1 MSWKHRQEGLLCQD
15 QEDVGDQ
22 EGRAAEAL
30 EGMGGPRRP
39 GGMGGPPCGRRPGP
53 PPPPPGTRLGRRLST
68 GLLSAGLPY
77 VCTGGRRNDRFACHG
92 HCRIDLIVPEYRKN
106 LPAAGFSVFLCSRK
120 RVPCY
125 IKFSLV
131 CITDIKADYVQRM
144 LHHRRQIT
152 VKYNGSVGRAVRTF
166 MFCCIILRFS
176 ELRHTC
182 PYPSSPQV

>member
-1 MSWKHRQEGLLCQD
+1 MPGP
-15 QEDVGDQ
+15 G
-22 EGRAAEAL
+22 GRRGPGGPGGRGPG
-30 EGMGGPRRP
+30 GMGGPRRP
-39 GGMGGPPCGRRPGP
+39 GGMGGPPRGRRP
-53 PPPPPGTRLGRRLST
+53 GRRLST

-92 HCRIDLIVPEYRKN
+92 HCRIDLIVPEYRKTCRRQVF
-106 LPAAGFSVFLCSRK
+106 LYFYAAGNC
-120 RVPCY
+120 VPCY
-125 IKFSLV
+125 IKFSSRLHHGHKSGL
-131 CITDIKADYVQRM
+131 CQRM